1 MSRKHTERRR
11 QRRPYTADAELKAIL
26 ALAMVEAGA
35 TAAAVYAYH
44 KTDVILSVD
53 NEDCLPHERLRAWN
67 ASINKYCQLIA
78 GPPSRASLEMSV
90 APFPHRPSCWF
101 KLCMSGPVL
110 VQFENSRIPRP
121 HIEKTNRYRI
131 TPDQAEFKRTR
142 LDLETRKPN

>member
-78 GPPSRASLEMSV
+78 GSPQSRLAGNV
-90 APFPHRPSCWF
+90 CGPFSPQA
-101 KLCMSGPVL
+101 LML
-110 VQFENSRIPRP
+110 VQAVHVRPR
-121 HIEKTNRYRI
+121 TG
-131 TPDQAEFKRTR
+131 TV
-142 LDLETRKPN
+142 